1 MSKLNKFYRYFD
13 RVFLGDQTLCLGA
26 SIPGYHLENQTARVA
41 WTQKDC
47 ISQRYYCLYLVLCA
61 FVGKTYILSI
71 ASIYDS
77 IAELQVTLA
86 TFTTY
91 SLANLNN
98 PDERLT
104 ADKAFVALSLF
115 NILRFPL
122 AMLPMLISNII
133 QASVSVKRLGNFLK
147 NEELDPNIVDWNL
160 EPAGGIGIITT
171 ANNNF

>member
-1 MSKLNKFYRYFD
+1 MIKLY
-13 RVFLGDQTLCLGA
+13 
-26 SIPGYHLENQTARVA
+26 A
-41 WTQKDC
+41 WELPFQGI
-47 ISQRYYCLYLVLCA
+47 ISQTRQQELHELRKIAYLNAITVFTWSCAPLLVRSPASNHFLWTYYYLNGIPLLC
-61 FVGKTYILSI
+61 K
-71 ASIYDS
+71 
-77 IAELQVTLA
+77 LQVTLA

-147 NEELDPNIVDWNL
+147 NEELDPNIVDWKL
-160 EPAGGIGIITT
+160 KPPEGK
-171 ANNNF
+171 